1 MSHCQY
7 RKEVK
12 RAQNIIATWRM
23 PGVFNADAQAV
34 CDELRQLG
42 DEFSP
47 ADVVEKAKDN
57 STELHKCFEW
67 DDTTAAE
74 KYRLHQARQI
84 TSNLVFR
91 KITEEEEDK
100 PVLVRVFNK
109 TEPTGGYKP
118 PELVFTQAD
127 EYDKLLKRAMAELRQ
142 FKVKYSMLKEL
153 DYILSL
159 ID

>member
-1 MSHCQY
+1 
-7 RKEVK
+7 
-12 RAQNIIATWRM
+12 M
-23 PGVFNADAQAV
+23 PGVFNADAQIV
-34 CDELRQLG
+34 CNELRQLG

-47 ADVVEKAKDN
+47 ADVVEKAKDS

-67 DDTTAAE
+67 DDTAAAE

-84 TSNLVFR
+84 TSNLVFS
-91 KITEEEEDK
+91 KITEGDDDE

-109 TEPTGGYKP
+109 TEQTGGYKP
-118 PELVFTQAD
+118 PERVFTQAD
-127 EYDKLLKRAMAELRQ
+127 EYEKLLKRATAELHQ
-142 FKVKYSMLKEL
+142 FKAKYSMLKEL

>member
-1 MSHCQY
+1 MIKSTLILSQQMSNSQY

-12 RAQNIIATWRM
+12 RTQNIIATWRM

-57 STELHKCFEW
+57 FTELHKCFEW

-91 KITEEEEDK
+91 KVTEEEEDK

-109 TEPTGGYKP
+109 TE
-118 PELVFTQAD
+118 QAGAQ
-127 EYDKLLKRAMAELRQ
+127 KLSTFVPR
-142 FKVKYSMLKEL
+142 
-153 DYILSL
+153 
-159 ID
+159 